1 MARLCP
7 TEEMR
12 TIVANTPVVFEDVR
26 AKKISVKVVAVSRF
40 SSLFETPSDTSRTS
54 TAEAEKN
61 LRVFL
66 ISTLSRWQI

>member
-12 TIVANTPVVFEDVR
+12 TILANTPVVFEDVR

-40 SSLFETPSDTSRTS
+40 SSLFETP
-54 TAEAEKN
+54 
-61 LRVFL
+61 F
-66 ISTLSRWQI
+66 